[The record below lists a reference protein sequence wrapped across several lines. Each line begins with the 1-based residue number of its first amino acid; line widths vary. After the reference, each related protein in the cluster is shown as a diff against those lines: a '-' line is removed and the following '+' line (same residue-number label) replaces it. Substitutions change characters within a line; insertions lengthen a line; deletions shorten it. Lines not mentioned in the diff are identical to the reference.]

1 MITHITFAATDK
13 KTLEEAIALN
23 QGLEGTVVLMG
34 DDFSVGPISGIYS
47 EEGMGYRKNWWD
59 NILKGGDGE
68 GILEGGAISNQN
80 ALQEITDALK
90 KDNSTQIWIWMAP
103 NSTDICGYYWLLPHL
118 APFQGR
124 VMVLYLNNL
133 PFFNEKGNIFYPNF
147 IRQIPAKEFLKARKL
162 AREITASEFEVDPD
176 EWQRLM
182 REEKGIRLFEGGKK
196 LIQADYDFYDLE
208 LKKFISADW
217 QKASKII
224 NQFLSKSKYFPGELF
239 LLWRLKE
246 MITEGNYDLQG
257 KVGNMKEFELKLK
270 QPVEA

>member
-34 DDFSVGPISGIYS
+34 DDFSVGPVSGIYS
-47 EEGMGYRKNWWD
+47 EEGMEYRKNWWN

-68 GILEGGAISNQN
+68 GIPEGGGISNQN
-80 ALQEITDALK
+80 ALQEITDTLK
-90 KDNSTQIWIWMAP
+90 NDHSAQTWIWMAP
-103 NSTDICGYYWLLPHL
+103 NPTDICGYYWLLPYL

-208 LKKFISADW
+208 LKKFLSADW

-246 MITEGNYDLQG
+246 MITEGNYDVQG